1 VEGGG
6 GGVGSWGRPDLAAA
20 GGSPRGEGVGGGRA
34 SSLLVF
40 LIFEQHLHWTII
52 PHIPGGPWGPR

>member
-34 SSLLVF
+34 SSCIQFLLA
-40 LIFEQHLHWTII
+40 LIIASELLLSFTPI
-52 PHIPGGPWGPR
+52 PPFGLC